1 MNKEEATEQEQEHNN
16 TEQEVSK
23 CRFCWSSYADPT
35 NPLLASC
42 KCAGSISFIHFNC
55 LRGWLDVKKQMK
67 VSPSFSSFY
76 WKSFEC
82 EICKKA
88 YPCNYNLIINM

>member
-1 MNKEEATEQEQEHNN
+1 MNN
-16 TEQEVSK
+16 TESEMDTTTDEDVNK
-23 CRFCWSSYADPT
+23 CRFCWSSQADPE

-42 KCAGSISFIHFNC
+42 KCAGSMGYIHFNC

-67 VSPSFSSFY
+67 ISPSFSSFY

-88 YPCNYNLIINM
+88 YPCKFFYD